1 MLTTLSIRDFVLID
15 QLNLELG
22 MGLTTLT
29 GETGAGKS
37 ILLDALGVCIGLRAS
52 PDMVRR
58 GARQASITAVFDV
71 PDRHPV
77 FHELRELGLQIDD
90 SELVLRRV
98 IQADGR
104 SRAFVNDEPTSA
116 GTLRRLG
123 ETMVEIQG
131 QFDLHGL
138 LSPAHHRS
146 VLDAFAG
153 HGNLLS
159 AVQRSHEALQAAEAE
174 LERAREDLAQ
184 AQREESYLRHA
195 TEELEELAPEVGEV
209 ARLEARRGLLA
220 NMAGVQEAVE
230 QAAHALYGGGAGAG
244 SGGGGNADG
253 EGGDTSGEGAD
264 ARLNQAY
271 RALERAAERGGGEAL
286 QPALAAVDRAAV
298 EVNEALAQLQAVEQA
313 LEADPAA
320 LAQVEDRLFRYRELA
335 RKHNGTPDDL
345 APLLDRFRRGLEA
358 LDDSSAHME
367 ALEAALARAR
377 AQYDEAAQRLSA
389 SRHEAALRL
398 DQTIMG
404 ELPVLKLEH
413 ARFRTEIVTD
423 AEGRSALGVDAVT
436 FTAATNAGA
445 AFTGI
450 QKTASGG
457 ELSRFLLA
465 LKVAL
470 ANDNPLPTLVFDEVD
485 AGVGGATA
493 EAVGRRLQKLARRVQ
508 VLVITHSP
516 QVAAKGAHHLRV
528 SKSDTAARDGG
539 AGGMSDSSPNMTT
552 DVRPLSADERRLEI
566 ARMVAGDSLTPEAE
580 AAAQALLRDSQ
591 R

>member
-271 RALERAAERGGGEAL
+271 RALERASERGGGEAL

-398 DQTIMG
+398 DQTVMG

-423 AEGRSALGVDAVT
+423 AEGRSALGADAVT

>member
-52 PDMVRR
+52 PEMIRR

-174 LERAREDLAQ
+174 LEAAREDLSQ

-195 TEELEELAPEVGEV
+195 TEELEDLAPEVGEV
-209 ARLEARRGLLA
+209 ARLEGRRGLLA

-230 QAAHALYGGGAGAG
+230 QAAHALYGGGGSAGNSAG
-244 SGGGGNADG
+244 G
-253 EGGDTSGEGAD
+253 EGGDTAGEGAD

-335 RKHNGTPDDL
+335 RKHGGTPDDL
-345 APLLDRFRRGLEA
+345 APLLERFRRGLEA
-358 LDDSSAHME
+358 LDDSSAHMD
-367 ALEAALARAR
+367 ALEAALVRAR
-377 AQYDEAAQRLSA
+377 AQFDEAAHLLSA
-389 SRHEAALRL
+389 SRREAAARL
-398 DQTIMG
+398 DQTVMA
-404 ELPVLKLEH
+404 ELPVLKLEQ
-413 ARFRTEIVTD
+413 AKFRTEIVSD

-528 SKSDTAARDGG
+528 SKSDAAAAAAAEGSASGMGDG
-539 AGGMSDSSPNMTT
+539 APTMTT

-566 ARMVAGDSLTPEAE
+566 ARMLAGDSLTPEAE

>member
-230 QAAHALYGGGAGAG
+230 QAAHALYGGGAG

-398 DQTIMG
+398 DQTVMG